1 MIIESVT
8 LENFRQFKDKHQITF
23 SIDDAVNVTVVMGE
37 NGAGKTTLEQSFT
50 WCLYGVNTFQDKELV
65 NREIRNA
72 MPIGDSVKVEVEL
85 IVQSQMRRYRIR
97 RRQIVTKKNT
107 NKCRPSGED
116 FRVMLQNENGDWEEV
131 PKSVQARATV
141 EEMLPQKLS
150 SFFFFD
156 GERIDSMSKDLL
168 HRHCSEDFENA
179 VRALVGLD
187 VLEATKDRF
196 GPDTFKRT
204 VTGSLFSEIK
214 GEDGDKISE
223 ISDKI
228 DTLQQDII
236 NLDKNEKDYNKEL
249 KRIQEKLD
257 GYKLEISKMQD
268 SINNGTK
275 YIQIQSKIN
284 AEEQKKEK
292 DEATTLKYFSKNI
305 YQILLQ
311 PLLLKAIQEIPQK
324 HKLNLGIPH
333 IHAKTIEYLLK
344 KEKCICGTDLHGN
357 TDCIKTLE
365 ILMHELPPYSLNTML
380 ADFTKDIKFNAH
392 EAGDKSKTLIKYA
405 EDALGHDENISEY
418 ANDLKLL
425 EKQLPDK
432 DRLASLRKNKNE
444 AEVLIGRLRQKCY
457 ATHNEIGSKTS
468 EMDRWKRQRDSITS
482 TNKRNRINNL
492 YYRYALAVYN
502 DLENDYRKKEKHTR
516 ETLEFIINEIFSNIY
531 NGKIG
536 ISINDDYSVK
546 TYLYGNESDDDLEK
560 NTAQSYAV
568 IFAFITSIIK
578 MHFEDKKKKN
588 NGQLNKDDGLPLV
601 MDAPLSAFD
610 KDRIKRICEE
620 LPQIAK
626 QVIIFIKDTDGD
638 IAEEYMK
645 DVIGKKWLIQADSQ
659 TSSKIIERN

>member
-23 SIDDAVNVTVVMGE
+23 STDDAVNVTVVMGE

-85 IVQSQMRRYRIR
+85 IVQSQMQRYRIR

-168 HRHCSEDFENA
+168 QRKRSEDFKNA

-187 VLEATKDRF
+187 VLQATKERF
-196 GPDTFKRT
+196 GPDTSKKT
-204 VTGSLFSEIK
+204 VTNRLLSEINV
-214 GEDGDKISE
+214 DDVDKLSE

-228 DTLQQDII
+228 DILQQGIKKLE
-236 NLDKNEKDYNKEL
+236 NDKGGYKEKLE
-249 KRIQEKLD
+249 RIQDRLT
-257 GYKLEISKMQD
+257 GYEVEMKMMQD

-275 YIQIQSKIN
+275 YRQIKNKIN
-284 AEEQKKEK
+284 AEEQKKK
-292 DEATTLKYFSKNI
+292 DDAVNTLKYFSKNI
-305 YQILLQ
+305 FQILLQ
-311 PLLLKAIQEIPQK
+311 PLLLKAIEEIPQK
-324 HKLNLGIPH
+324 HKLNLGVPH
-333 IHAKTIEYLLK
+333 INAKTIEYLLK
-344 KEKCICGTDLHGN
+344 NGKCICGTDLHGN
-357 TDCIKTLE
+357 SDCIKALE
-365 ILMHELPPYSLNTML
+365 NLMHELPPYSLNTMV
-380 ADFTKDIKFNAH
+380 ADFAKNIKINAR
-392 EAGDKSKTLIKYA
+392 EASDKSKILIKLA
-405 EDALGHDENISEY
+405 EDALGHDEKISEY
-418 ANDLKLL
+418 VNDLKLL

-432 DRLASLRKNKNE
+432 DKLSLLNKNKRE
-444 AEVLIGRLRQKCY
+444 AENIKSELYIKYTDTV
-457 ATHNEIGSKTS
+457 NEIGSKS
-468 EMDRWKRQRDSITS
+468 SDMERLQRQRDNITS
-482 TNKRNRINNL
+482 INKRNIINNL

-502 DLENDYRKKEKHTR
+502 ELENDYRKKEEHTR
-516 ETLEFIINEIFSNIY
+516 ATLEFIINEIFSNIY

-546 TYLYGNESDDDLEK
+546 TYLYGEESDDDLEK

-659 TSSKIIERN
+659 TSSKIVERS

>member
-23 SIDDAVNVTVVMGE
+23 STDDAVNVTVVMGE

-72 MPIGDSVKVEVEL
+72 MSSDDSVKVEVEL
-85 IVQSQMRRYRIR
+85 IVQSQMQRYRIR
-97 RRQIVTKKNT
+97 RRQIVSKKKN
-107 NKCRPSGED
+107 NKCRVSGED
-116 FRVMLQNENGDWEEV
+116 FKVMLQNVNGDWEELQ
-131 PKSVQARATV
+131 KSIQARATV

-156 GERIDSMSKDLL
+156 GERIDNMSKDLL
-168 HRHCSEDFENA
+168 QRHHSEDFENA

-187 VLEATKDRF
+187 VLQATKERF
-196 GPDTFKRT
+196 GPDTLKKT
-204 VTGSLFSEIK
+204 VTGSLLSEINV
-214 GEDGDKISE
+214 EDVDKLSE
-223 ISDKI
+223 ISDQI

-236 NLDKNEKDYNKEL
+236 NLKKNKEEYNKHLEHIQRKLTEYEL
-249 KRIQEKLD
+249 EMRT
-257 GYKLEISKMQD
+257 MQD

-275 YIQIQSKIN
+275 YKQFQSKIN
-284 AEEQKKEK
+284 TEEQRKVE
-292 DEATTLKYFSKNI
+292 DETTTLKYFSKNI

-324 HKLNLGIPH
+324 NKLNLGVPH

-344 KEKCICGTDLHGN
+344 NGKCICGTDLHGD

-365 ILMHELPPYSLNTML
+365 NLMHELPPYSLNTML
-380 ADFTKDIKFNAH
+380 ADFTKDIKFNAR
-392 EAGDKSKTLIKYA
+392 EAGDKSKTLIKLV
-405 EDALGHDENISEY
+405 EDALGHDEKISEY
-418 ANDLKLL
+418 ANELKLL
-425 EKQLPDK
+425 EKQLPDTEK
-432 DRLASLRKNKNE
+432 LSSLNKNKKE
-444 AEVLIGRLRQKCY
+444 AENIKFDLKEKYSYTI
-457 ATHNEIGSKTS
+457 NEIGSKS
-468 EMDRWKRQRDSITS
+468 NQIDRLIRKREGIIS
-482 TNKRNRINNL
+482 TNKRNIINNL
-492 YYRYALAVYN
+492 YYTYALAVYN

-536 ISINDDYSVK
+536 ISINDDYTVK
-546 TYLYGNESDDDLEK
+546 TYLYGDESDDDLEK

-659 TSSKIIERN
+659 TSSKILERN

>member
-168 HRHCSEDFENA
+168 HRHRSEDFKNA

-187 VLEATKDRF
+187 VLQVTKERF
-196 GPDTFKRT
+196 GPDTLKKT
-204 VTGSLFSEIK
+204 VTGSLVSEIN
-214 GEDGDKISE
+214 GEDVDKLSE

-236 NLDKNEKDYNKEL
+236 NLKKNKEEYNKNLEH
-249 KRIQEKLD
+249 IQ
-257 GYKLEISKMQD
+257 YKLTEYEVEMRTMQD

-275 YIQIQSKIN
+275 YKQFQSKIN
-284 AEEQKKEK
+284 AEEQKKED

-311 PLLLKAIQEIPQK
+311 PLLFKAIQEIPQK
-324 HKLNLGIPH
+324 NKLNLGIPH

-357 TDCIKTLE
+357 TECIKTLE
-365 ILMHELPPYSLNTML
+365 NLMHELPPYSLNTML
-380 ADFTKDIKFNAH
+380 ADFTKDIKFNAR
-392 EAGDKSKTLIKYA
+392 EAGDKSKTLTKLA
-405 EDALGHDENISEY
+405 EDALGHDEKISEY
-418 ANDLKLL
+418 ANELKLL
-425 EKQLPDK
+425 EKQLPDTEK
-432 DRLASLRKNKNE
+432 LSSLNKNKKE
-444 AEVLIGRLRQKCY
+444 AENIKIDLKEKY
-457 ATHNEIGSKTS
+457 AYTVNEIGSKS
-468 EMDRWKRQRDSITS
+468 NQIDRLKRKREGIIS
-482 TNKRNRINNL
+482 TNKRNIINNL
-492 YYRYALAVYN
+492 YYTYALAVYN

-536 ISINDDYSVK
+536 IYINDDYSVK
-546 TYLYGNESDDDLEK
+546 TYLYGDESDDDLEK

-659 TSSKIIERN
+659 TSSKIVERS

>member
-23 SIDDAVNVTVVMGE
+23 STDDAVNVTVVMGE

-72 MPIGDSVKVEVEL
+72 MPIDDSVKVEVEL
-85 IVQSQMRRYRIR
+85 IVQFQMRRYRIR

-107 NKCRPSGED
+107 NKCRPTGED
-116 FRVMLQNENGDWEEV
+116 FKVMLQNENGDWEEV
-131 PKSVQARATV
+131 PKSSQARAIV
-141 EEMLPQKLS
+141 EEMLPHKLS

-156 GERIDSMSKDLL
+156 GERIDRMSKDLL
-168 HRHCSEDFENA
+168 HSHCSEDFKNA

-196 GPDTFKRT
+196 GPDTLKRT

-223 ISDKI
+223 ILDKI
-228 DTLQQDII
+228 DTLQKDIKK
-236 NLDKNEKDYNKEL
+236 LDKNEKYYNEEL
-249 KRIQEKLD
+249 KRIQKMLT
-257 GYKLEISKMQD
+257 GYEVEISTMQI

-275 YIQIQSKIN
+275 YKQILSKIN
-284 AEEQKKEK
+284 AEEQKKEE
-292 DEATTLKYFSKNI
+292 DEAATLKYFSENI

-324 HKLNLGIPH
+324 HKLNLGIPY

-365 ILMHELPPYSLNTML
+365 SLMHELPSNSLNTML
-380 ADFTKDIKFNAH
+380 ADFTKDIKFNAR
-392 EAGDKSKTLIKYA
+392 ETGDKSKRLIELA
-405 EDALGHDENISEY
+405 EDALGHDENISVY

-432 DRLASLRKNKNE
+432 DRLSSLRKNINE
-444 AEVLIGRLRQKCY
+444 AENLIGQLTKKCY

-468 EMDRWKRQRDSITS
+468 EMERLKRQRDSITS
-482 TNKRNRINNL
+482 INKRNRINNL
-492 YYRYALAVYN
+492 YYRYALAVYEE
-502 DLENDYRKKEKHTR
+502 LENEYMEKEKKTR

-531 NGKIG
+531 NDKIG
-536 ISINDDYSVK
+536 ISINGDYLVK
-546 TYLYGNESDDDLEK
+546 TYLYGDESDDDLEK
-560 NTAQSYAV
+560 NTAQNYAV

-578 MHFEDKKKKN
+578 MHFEDKKN

-626 QVIIFIKDTDGD
+626 QVIIFIKDTDGN

>member
-23 SIDDAVNVTVVMGE
+23 STDDAVNVTVVMGE

-72 MPIGDSVKVEVEL
+72 MSSDDSVKVEVEL
-85 IVQSQMRRYRIR
+85 IVQSQMQRYRIR
-97 RRQIVTKKNT
+97 RRQIVSKKKN
-107 NKCRPSGED
+107 NKCRVSGED
-116 FRVMLQNENGDWEEV
+116 FKVMLQNVNGDWEELQ
-131 PKSVQARATV
+131 KSIQARATV

-156 GERIDSMSKDLL
+156 GERIDNMSKDLL
-168 HRHCSEDFENA
+168 QRHHSEDFENA

-187 VLEATKDRF
+187 VLQATKERF
-196 GPDTFKRT
+196 GPDTLKKT
-204 VTGSLFSEIK
+204 VTGSLLSEINV
-214 GEDGDKISE
+214 EDVDKLSE
-223 ISDKI
+223 ISDQI

-236 NLDKNEKDYNKEL
+236 NLKKNKEEYNKHLEHIQRKLTEYEL
-249 KRIQEKLD
+249 EMRT
-257 GYKLEISKMQD
+257 MQD

-275 YIQIQSKIN
+275 YKQFQSKIN
-284 AEEQKKEK
+284 AEEQRKVE
-292 DEATTLKYFSKNI
+292 DETTTLKYFSKNI

-324 HKLNLGIPH
+324 NKLNLGVPH

-344 KEKCICGTDLHGN
+344 NGKCICGTDLHGN

-365 ILMHELPPYSLNTML
+365 NLMHELPPYSLNTML
-380 ADFTKDIKFNAH
+380 ADFTKDIKFNAR
-392 EAGDKSKTLIKYA
+392 EAGDKSKTLIKLV
-405 EDALGHDENISEY
+405 EDALGHDEKISEY
-418 ANDLKLL
+418 ANELKLL
-425 EKQLPDK
+425 EKQLPDTEK
-432 DRLASLRKNKNE
+432 LSSLNKNKKE
-444 AEVLIGRLRQKCY
+444 AENIKFDLKEKYSYTI
-457 ATHNEIGSKTS
+457 NEIGSKS
-468 EMDRWKRQRDSITS
+468 NQIDRLIRKREGIIS
-482 TNKRNRINNL
+482 TNKRNIINNL
-492 YYRYALAVYN
+492 YYTYALAVYN

-536 ISINDDYSVK
+536 ISINDDYTVK
-546 TYLYGNESDDDLEK
+546 TYLYGDESDDDLEK

-659 TSSKIIERN
+659 TSSKIVERS

>member
-23 SIDDAVNVTVVMGE
+23 STDDAVNVTVVMGE

-85 IVQSQMRRYRIR
+85 IVQSKMQRYRIR

-168 HRHCSEDFENA
+168 QRKRSEDFKNA

-187 VLEATKDRF
+187 VLQATKERF
-196 GPDTFKRT
+196 GPDTSKKT
-204 VTGSLFSEIK
+204 VTNRLLSEINV
-214 GEDGDKISE
+214 DDVDKLSE

-228 DTLQQDII
+228 DVLQQGIKKLE
-236 NLDKNEKDYNKEL
+236 NDKGEYKEKLE
-249 KRIQEKLD
+249 RIQDRLT
-257 GYKLEISKMQD
+257 GYEVEMKMMQD

-275 YIQIQSKIN
+275 YRQIKNKIN
-284 AEEQKKEK
+284 AEEQKKK
-292 DEATTLKYFSKNI
+292 DDAVNTLKYFSKNI
-305 YQILLQ
+305 FQILLQ
-311 PLLLKAIQEIPQK
+311 PLLLKAIEEIPQK
-324 HKLNLGIPH
+324 HKLNLGVPH
-333 IHAKTIEYLLK
+333 INAKTIEYLLK
-344 KEKCICGTDLHGN
+344 NGKCICGTDLHGN
-357 TDCIKTLE
+357 SDCIKALVN
-365 ILMHELPPYSLNTML
+365 LMHELPPYSLNTMV
-380 ADFTKDIKFNAH
+380 ADFAKNIKINAR
-392 EAGDKSKTLIKYA
+392 EASDKSKILIKLA
-405 EDALGHDENISEY
+405 EDALGHDEKISEY
-418 ANDLKLL
+418 VNDLKLL

-432 DRLASLRKNKNE
+432 DKLSLLNKNKRE
-444 AEVLIGRLRQKCY
+444 AENIKSELYIKYTDTV
-457 ATHNEIGSKTS
+457 NEIGSKS
-468 EMDRWKRQRDSITS
+468 SDMERLQRQRDNITS
-482 TNKRNRINNL
+482 INKRNIINNL

-502 DLENDYRKKEKHTR
+502 ELENDYRKKEEHTR
-516 ETLEFIINEIFSNIY
+516 ATLEFIINEIFSNIY

-546 TYLYGNESDDDLEK
+546 TYLYGEESDDDLEK

-645 DVIGKKWLIQADSQ
+645 DVIGKKWLIQANSQ
-659 TSSKIIERN
+659 TSSKIVERN